1 MTRVKSSRAPGRPG
15 PPRASLRAYARR
27 YARLKA
33 QLRALGFICLGS
45 LRERWFTCGKPGC
58 RCQQH
63 PAQPH
68 GPYYHWT
75 RKVAG
80 RTEGR
85 ILSAGGAPLYRQGIR
100 NHRRLDTLLAQ
111 MREVSLLAFQAAK
124 LREKG

>member
-1 MTRVKSSRAPGRPG
+1 MTLVA
-15 PPRASLRAYARR
+15 AQRR

-33 QLRALGFICLGS
+33 RLRTLGFICLGS
-45 LRERWFTCGKPGC
+45 IRERWFLCGKPGC
-58 RCQQH
+58 RCARD
-63 PAQPH
+63 PTGRH

-85 ILSAGGAPLYRQGIR
+85 ILSAALARRYQEGIR
-100 NHRRLDTLLAQ
+100 NHQRLDRLLNR

-124 LREKG
+124 KED